1 MNTTE
6 SLAQSLGVSAT
17 SLQALGA
24 TRKDVA
30 WTFPERDA
38 EGQII
43 GTARRLDDGRKL
55 MVTGSK
61 RGLTMAWPLDSF
73 AGSSV
78 DEPILIVEGASDTAA
93 GMDLGFVTIGR
104 PSATGGLQYLR
115 RLLRDRHVAL
125 VGENDGVGRQGAEQ
139 IASGLVESAASVR
152 ILYPPACAKDLR
164 EWYTAPVGCNREELL
179 SLIRRCEP
187 IEVDRAEAIKL
198 AEPGATG
205 SPCPEVRPLPNDLPP
220 VMPYES
226 DLLPNLLRS
235 FVDDIAERLQCPP
248 DFPATATLAVVG
260 SVIGRRCG
268 IRPRRRDDWL
278 VVPNLWG
285 GVVGRPSLLK
295 TPAIKS
301 PLSLLQRLEAKAR
314 RQFEDDQREYEKQ
327 AMLTKAKRQE
337 VEKKLRSTVARGGDT
352 STVLAMLDD
361 CDSDAPV
368 RERFI
373 TNDATVEKLGEIL
386 ADNPAGVMVFRDE
399 LTGWLY
405 NLEKENQQGARAFH
419 LEAWDGTGRFT
430 YDRIGR
436 GTVDIESAIV
446 SVFGG
451 IQPGRLAPYV
461 RSAVEGGIDDDGLIQ
476 RFQLLVWPDVPK
488 QWRNVDRW
496 PDTEARQQVFGIIER
511 LHDITIDSLGA
522 ETDKYED
529 LPIPYLRF
537 DKPAQKAFDVWREQL
552 ELRLRSG
559 EEHPAVEAHL
569 GKYRSLIPSLALILH
584 LVEHDRGPV
593 LYQAVVSAIRWG
605 EYLESHAR
613 RIYSAA
619 ISAEVVAAKAIWKRI
634 CRGDLPDGFNARVIY
649 RRGWTGL
656 TESEA
661 VKAALELLVEHGH
674 IIEQAAAKHPGNRG
688 RTPDPRYITNPV
700 ARAETGRTPTDKAD
714 KTDSVSSVSTPTGH
728 SDDESTEECPPRLP
742 KLVKSAEAVVA
753 PVGGVTVEKVRTF
766 KSAAR
771 DGAARLI
778 RDARRGGDDGRAVA
792 LRDAWRER
800 LAICTVDG
808 DLSIRDAEAVA
819 LDELRTIVA

>member
-1 MNTTE
+1 MNTIDSLASFLSVSTE
-6 SLAQSLGVSAT
+6 SLSALGVT
-17 SLQALGA
+17 RNGQA
-24 TRKDVA
+24 
-30 WTFPERDA
+30 WHFPERNGDG
-38 EGQII
+38 EII
-43 GTARRLDDGRKL
+43 GTARRFDDGRKGF
-55 MVTGSK
+55 VEGGK
-61 RGLTMAWPLDSF
+61 RGLSLEWPLPAY
-73 AGSSV
+73 AGTSPSN
-78 DEPILIVEGASDTAA
+78 PILIVEGQSDTAV
-93 GMDLGFVTIGR
+93 GMDLGFVTVGR
-104 PSATGGLQYLR
+104 PSATGGLAYLQI
-115 RLLRDRHVAL
+115 LLRDLHVVI
-125 VGENDGVGRQGAEQ
+125 VGENDEAGRRGAMKLAKGLRGV
-139 IASGLVESAASVR
+139 AASVR
-152 ILYPPACAKDLR
+152 IIFPPECAKDLR

-179 SLIRRCEP
+179 SLIRKCEP
-187 IEVDRAEAIKL
+187 IEADRAEAIKL
-198 AEPGATG
+198 AEPSKTG
-205 SPCPEVRPLPNDLPP
+205 SPWPEVRPLPNDLPP
-220 VMPYES
+220 VMPFDS
-226 DLLPNLLRS
+226 NLLPNPLRS

-268 IRPRRRDDWL
+268 IRPRRKDDWV

-295 TPAIKS
+295 TPAIKA
-301 PLSLLQRLEAKAR
+301 PLSLLQRLEAEAR
-314 RQFEDDQREYEKQ
+314 QQFEADQREHEKQ
-327 AMLTKAKRQE
+327 AMLAKAKKQE
-337 VEKKLRSTVARGGDT
+337 LEKQLRSAVAKGDDA
-352 STVLAMLDD
+352 SAVLAMLDD
-361 CDSDAPV
+361 CDSVAPV

-405 NLEKENQQGARAFH
+405 NLEKENQQGARAFY

-436 GTVDIESAIV
+436 GTIDIESAVV

-496 PDTEARQQVFGIIER
+496 PDTEARQRVFSIIER
-511 LHDITIDSLGA
+511 LHEITIDSLGA
-522 ETDKYED
+522 EADKYEC

-537 DKPAQKAFDVWREQL
+537 DEPAQKAFDVWREQL

-559 EEHPAVEAHL
+559 EEHPAVESHL

-593 LYQAVVSAIRWG
+593 GYQAVALAIRWG
-605 EYLESHAR
+605 EFLESHAR

-619 ISAEVVAAKAIWKRI
+619 ISAEVVASKAIWRRI
-634 CRGDLPDGFNARVIY
+634 CRGELLDGFNARVIY

-656 TESEA
+656 TDPEA

-674 IIEQAAAKHPGNRG
+674 IIEQAPAEIPGNRG
-688 RTPDPRYITNPV
+688 RTPHPRYITNPV
-700 ARAETGRTPTDKAD
+700 ARAETGRIPTDKAD
-714 KTDSVSSVSTPTGH
+714 KTDSVSSVSAPTGH
-728 SDDESTEECPPRLP
+728 SDHE
-742 KLVKSAEAVVA
+742 SAEAVLA
-753 PVGGVTVEKVRTF
+753 VGGIRVEKTRPF
-766 KSAAR
+766 KSEAR
-771 DGAARLI
+771 DQAARLI
-778 RDARRGGDDGRAVA
+778 REARRNASDDGKAVA

-800 LAICTVDG
+800 LAICTMDG
-808 DLSIRDAEAVA
+808 DLSVEEAERVA
-819 LDELRTIVA
+819 LHELEHA